1 MLTTKTSKSALLLGG
16 VNGQRNPPGGGGPK
30 RVVTRRRRTKD
41 EDANTTH
48 TNKKKLRL
56 PRAFAR
62 EYPTYDELPGNAHGG
77 RKPETQSSGRWQPT
91 GNEEE
96 DFFFKNTP
104 REPQQHTRGRRN
116 DGNPDF
122 YGGGI
127 AISPST
133 SSSSSSFSAAAR
145 DWFELC
151 FMALKTTVPLTAI
164 CACVAAA
171 SMKSARYTMLSQV
184 CQLATGMTTAGVI
197 LSGFAVFASVMSGFF
212 VAASAF
218 ADFGGASTRSA
229 NAN

>member
-1 MLTTKTSKSALLLGG
+1 M
-16 VNGQRNPPGGGGPK
+16 
-30 RVVTRRRRTKD
+30 VTRRRRTKD

-77 RKPETQSSGRWQPT
+77 RKPETHSNGTWQPT

-127 AISPST
+127 AISPSS

-171 SMKSARYTMLSQV
+171 SMNSARYTMLSQV

-197 LSGFAVFASVMSGFF
+197 PAAAALVMM
-212 VAASAF
+212 AA
-218 ADFGGASTRSA
+218 
-229 NAN
+229 